1 MREKLCGIIGV
12 TQRSYGLLGRNIGF
26 LIGRSLKRLEY
37 RGYDSVGFAVLDKDN
52 KIFIS
57 KAKGKIDD
65 LYERL
70 GFEKYD
76 GLCGIGHT
84 RWATHGSVNDVNAH
98 PHTDCSGCIAVVHN
112 GVIQNYDILR
122 RSLENE
128 GHRIISETDTEL
140 VAHLLEK
147 YLDTFSG
154 NMLRALRELLMAIT
168 GTYALAILYCREPG
182 RIYFAKHVSPLI
194 IGLGDGFNVI
204 SSDIPAI
211 IDYTKRIIVLE
222 DGEYGYLTPN
232 EVYIENINGEII
244 DIRKRIRFI
253 EWDLKDVERGGYS
266 HYMLK
271 EIYEQPYSIEQ
282 SLAGISD
289 QIRDILDLF
298 SRSNRIFITGAGS
311 SYHAGLVL
319 DYALK
324 RYLGLLSV
332 AFISSEAEL
341 YKKIFNEKDLLI
353 AISQSGETI
362 DTLKAIRIAKSRG
375 TTVLAIS
382 NVIDST
388 IPRESDYRI
397 YMRAGPEIGVAATKT
412 FTTQVA
418 VGLYLVYKLLERY
431 DSAKA
436 SRYLKELITIP
447 HIMSNV
453 LGNLDSE
460 ARELVGRLKNKNSMY
475 ILGRDISYPVSLE
488 GALKI
493 KEISY
498 IHAEAYPAGESKHG
512 PIALV
517 EKDFPV
523 FFTVFD
529 KEEGVELILGNIEEM
544 RARGAYVVSV
554 APRDFER
561 VHRLSHYVFKL
572 PRLQEINASILYVVP
587 YQLLA
592 YHLAI
597 EQGYDPDK
605 PRNLA
610 KTVTVE

>member
-1 MREKLCGIIGV
+1 
-12 TQRSYGLLGRNIGF
+12 
-26 LIGRSLKRLEY
+26 
-37 RGYDSVGFAVLDKDN
+37 VGFAILDRDGE
-52 KIFIS
+52 IVIS

-84 RWATHGSVNDVNAH
+84 RWATHGSVNDTNAH
-98 PHTDCSGCIAVVHN
+98 PHTDCSRCIAVAHN
-112 GVIQNYDILR
+112 GIIQNYDILR

-128 GHRIISETDTEL
+128 GHTMVSETDTEL

-147 YLDTFSG
+147 YLNISNGD
-154 NMLRALRELLMAIT
+154 MLKALRELLKAIT
-168 GTYALAILYCREPG
+168 GAYALVILYCREPG
-182 RIYFAKHVSPLI
+182 RIYFAKYVSPLV
-194 IGLGDGFNVI
+194 IGLGEGFNVI

-222 DGEYGYLTPN
+222 DGEYGYLTPS
-232 EVYIENINGEII
+232 EIYIESISGEII
-244 DIRKRIRFI
+244 DIRKRIRLI

-289 QIRDILDLF
+289 QIKDILDLF
-298 SRSNRIFITGAGS
+298 NKSNRIFITGAGS

-324 RYLGLLSV
+324 RYLGLLSI
-332 AFISSEAEL
+332 AFISSEVEL
-341 YKKIFNEKDLLI
+341 YKKVFNEKDLLI

-362 DTLKAIRIAKSRG
+362 DTLKAIRVAKSRG
-375 TTVLAIS
+375 AAILAIS
-382 NVIDST
+382 NVVDST

-418 VGLYLVYKLLERY
+418 VGLYIVYRLLERY
-431 DSAKA
+431 DSDKA
-436 SRYLKELITIP
+436 SNYLRELKSVP
-447 HIMSNV
+447 RIMINI
-453 LGNLDSE
+453 LRNIDSE
-460 ARELVGRLKNKNSMY
+460 ARELVGRLRSKSSMY
-475 ILGRDISYPVSLE
+475 ILGRDISYPISLE

-523 FFTVFD
+523 FFTVFNR
-529 KEEGVELILGNIEEM
+529 EEGEEPILGNIEEM

-554 APRDFER
+554 APKDFER

-572 PRLQEINASILYVVP
+572 PKLHETNASVLYVVP
-587 YQLLA
+587 YQFLA

-597 EQGYDPDK
+597 AQGYDPDK